1 MSWRTVVI
9 SNKSKL
15 TYKNNYLIV
24 RNEEINMVH
33 LSEINTLV
41 IDTTQVSIT
50 GVLMCEL
57 LQRKIKVIFCDER
70 HNPKGEVVPYYG
82 SHNTSKKILNQINWE
97 IKDKDNVW
105 MKIVEQKI
113 LNQSKVL
120 KRYEKENI
128 DSLIEY
134 SMAVMPGDVTNREG
148 HSAKVYFNSLFGKKF
163 TRNGIDD
170 INSALDYGYSII
182 LSNFNKE
189 LVSNGYITQLGICH
203 RNEFNPFNFSCDLM
217 EPFRPV
223 VDDIVY
229 KNKEFALDRHYKMKL
244 INILNEKVN
253 INQGEYFL
261 SNAIQIYLS
270 SIFKALNS
278 GNIEDIIF
286 IDIE

>member
-1 MSWRTVVI
+1 
-9 SNKSKL
+9 
-15 TYKNNYLIV
+15 
-24 RNEEINMVH
+24 
-33 LSEINTLV
+33 
-41 IDTTQVSIT
+41 IT

>member
-9 SNKSKL
+9 SKKSKL

-24 RNEEINMVH
+24 RNEQVNMVH

-50 GVLMCEL
+50 GILMCEL

-70 HNPKGEVVPYYG
+70 HNPKGEVIPYYG
-82 SHNTSKKILNQINWE
+82 AHNTSKKILNQINWE
-97 IKDKDNVW
+97 SEHKDNVW

-113 LNQSKVL
+113 LNQSKIL
-120 KRYEKENI
+120 KRHEKENEYK
-128 DSLIEY
+128 LIEF
-134 SMAVMPGDVTNREG
+134 SKEVMPGDITNREG

-163 TRNGIDD
+163 TRDGIDD
-170 INSALDYGYSII
+170 INSALDYGYSIL

-189 LVSNGYITQLGICH
+189 VVSNGYITQLGICH
-203 RNEFNPFNFSCDLM
+203 RNEFNSFNFSCDLM

-223 VDDIVY
+223 VDDVVFR
-229 KNKEFALDRHYKMKL
+229 NKEFALDRHYKMKL
-244 INILNEKVN
+244 INILNEKVR

-270 SIFKALNS
+270 SILKALSS
-278 GNIEDIIF
+278 GSVEDIIF
-286 IDIE
+286 IDME